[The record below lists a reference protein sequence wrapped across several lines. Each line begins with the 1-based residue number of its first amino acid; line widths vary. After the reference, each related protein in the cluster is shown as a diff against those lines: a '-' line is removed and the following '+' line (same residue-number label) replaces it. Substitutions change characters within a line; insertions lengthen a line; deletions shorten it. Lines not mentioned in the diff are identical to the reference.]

1 MGAARLQKLALGNF
15 TLFDECELPFTPG
28 INVILGENATGK
40 THLLKLLYA
49 VCRSVAT
56 AKDLDCSKTG
66 FTTHLS
72 KRLVRN
78 FQVDAVGRLASRV
91 QGHKHSTVTVTAEGS
106 ISFDFSTRDREVNL
120 RRWEIGKQL
129 WPDPVYLPT
138 KEVLSMFHGLVPA
151 MAESHLELEELYS
164 DLALKLGAR
173 AGAGKRADWQQK
185 LIMPLEKMLKASI
198 DYDENAQRFYIKQR
212 GLGRV
217 EAGLAAEGYRK
228 IGMLLQL
235 VANRSL
241 ADNAVLFWDEPE
253 ANMNPAFA
261 EPLAELLAAFARQGT
276 QVFLATHDYFT
287 LKYLALTAAAQ
298 QAPVRYFGLYREV
311 PTDKF
316 VRFSI
321 ENHLYDLEPNPVID
335 AFERL
340 YQRESKQFYSGR
352 LRRES
357 RPS

>member
-1 MGAARLQKLALGNF
+1 MGAAKLQRLKLSNF
-15 TLFDECELPFTPG
+15 TLFDACELPFTPG
-28 INVILGENATGK
+28 INVILGQNATGK

-49 VCRSVAT
+49 VCRAVAT
-56 AKDLDCSKTG
+56 ARDLDCSKTG

-91 QGHKHSTVTVTAEGS
+91 QGHKHSAVTVTADGS
-106 ISFDFSTRDREVNL
+106 IAFEFSTRDREL
-120 RRWEIGKQL
+120 SLLKWDIDKHR

-173 AGAGKRADWQQK
+173 AGSGKRAEWQQQ
-185 LIMPLEKMLKASI
+185 LMAPLEKMLKASI

-261 EPLAELLAAFARQGT
+261 EPLAELLAEFARQGT

-287 LKYLALTAAAQ
+287 LKYLSLTAAAQ
-298 QAPVRYFGLYREV
+298 RTSVRYFGLYRDT

-321 ENHLYDLEPNPVID
+321 EDDLYDLDPNPVID

-340 YQRESKQFYSGR
+340 YRLESKQFYSGKS
-352 LRRES
+352 RRETS
-357 RPS
+357 AS